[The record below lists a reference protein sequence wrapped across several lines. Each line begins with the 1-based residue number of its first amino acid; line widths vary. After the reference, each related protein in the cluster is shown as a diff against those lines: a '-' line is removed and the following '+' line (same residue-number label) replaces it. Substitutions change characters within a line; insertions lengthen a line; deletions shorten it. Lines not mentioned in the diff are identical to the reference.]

1 MSVALQRS
9 YAPQSAERQARGRD
23 QRRVREENEAR
34 ARLEKARRSH
44 RHRLVF
50 FCFVLVALAV
60 SGLFILSV
68 LLQVM
73 VAQNEM
79 RVREIERQVELER
92 RQQEEL
98 RVGIA
103 SLESPTRIEQIA
115 AKDLGMEQVTRAEYL
130 KTPAFMEAR
139 ARQLERAKEEEA
151 LVSDA
156 GGGGGGK
163 E

>member
-1 MSVALQRS
+1 LQRS
-9 YAPQSAERQARGRD
+9 YAPQGVRRQVKSRENQGTRAES
-23 QRRVREENEAR
+23 EAR
-34 ARLEKARRSH
+34 ARLERARRH
-44 RHRLVF
+44 RRHRLVF
-50 FCFVLVALAV
+50 FCFVLVAMAV

-103 SLESPTRIEQIA
+103 SLESPTRIEKIA
-115 AKDLGMEQVTRAEYL
+115 AEDLGMEQVTKAEYL
-130 KTPAFMEAR
+130 KTPAFLEAK
-139 ARQLERAKEEEA
+139 ARELERLRSGEE
-151 LVSDA
+151 LVSEA
-156 GGGGGGK
+156 GGGGGG
-163 E
+163 EE